1 MDHAG
6 KLGLKV
12 HPKGTYVCVE
22 GPRFSTRAESRLFR
36 QWEADIIGMT
46 LYPECVLAR
55 EAEICYV
62 SVAMVTDYDV
72 WADKP
77 VSTHEILETLGK
89 NSANFKRLIMESI
102 PDIPEER
109 SCGCCEAL
117 KYAKL

>member
-1 MDHAG
+1 
-6 KLGLKV
+6 
-12 HPKGTYVCVE
+12 
-22 GPRFSTRAESRLFR
+22 
-36 QWEADIIGMT
+36 MT

-77 VSTHEILETLGK
+77 VSSHEILDTLGK
-89 NSANFKRLIMESI
+89 NSANFRRLIMESI

-109 SCGCCEAL
+109 NCGCCEAL
-117 KYAKL
+117 KYANL